1 MLNFLLFN
9 GIIFFVSIEEGLRVQ
24 ALSRP
29 QRVRK
34 HATEPDLSRLETA
47 SNASSENT
55 PLKRPKTL
63 SDDSSAENSLAEAV
77 TDSVA
82 PPELPQPVG
91 DIELIFRPLPAEHE
105 SPDDSQIRYIKTTAN
120 ATGTADF
127 SINMIH
133 DFSDILTAND
143 FSDILT
149 ANNICCQCVINIT
162 AMLQINAMLFY

>member
-1 MLNFLLFN
+1 MSTWSLHLQFFNKTIIVYALFC
-9 GIIFFVSIEEGLRVQ
+9 SIEEGLRVQ

-77 TDSVA
+77 TDSA
-82 PPELPQPVG
+82 PPPELPQPVG
-91 DIELIFRPLPAEHE
+91 DIELIFRPLPADHE
-105 SPDDSQIRYIKTTAN
+105 PPDDSQIRYIKTTAN
-120 ATGTADF
+120 ATG
-127 SINMIH
+127 
-133 DFSDILTAND
+133 
-143 FSDILT
+143 
-149 ANNICCQCVINIT
+149 IT
-162 AMLQINAMLFY
+162 VTCIIFRD

>member
-1 MLNFLLFN
+1 MSTWSLHLQFFNKTIIVYALFC
-9 GIIFFVSIEEGLRVQ
+9 SIEEGLRVQ

-77 TDSVA
+77 TDSA
-82 PPELPQPVG
+82 PPPELPQPVG
-91 DIELIFRPLPAEHE
+91 DIELIFRPLPADREP
-105 SPDDSQIRYIKTTAN
+105 PDDSQIRYIKTTAN
-120 ATGTADF
+120 ATG
-127 SINMIH
+127 
-133 DFSDILTAND
+133 
-143 FSDILT
+143 
-149 ANNICCQCVINIT
+149 IT
-162 AMLQINAMLFY
+162 VKCIIFRD

>member
-1 MLNFLLFN
+1 MLNFFVQWT
-9 GIIFFVSIEEGLRVQ
+9 IIFVSIEEGLRVQ

-149 ANNICCQCVINIT
+149 ANYICCQCVINIT
-162 AMLQINAMLFY
+162 EMLQINAMLFY